1 MTGGGQPETIPLLY
15 DHLISKEQ
23 YSTSEQRKALVRR
36 IREALVKCVSIVGVC
51 KPLEAIFGLIPH
63 EKPEDRDFSCSREGW
78 QCDEANDKRGWAW
91 QSALY
96 KGNQGAIDDQL
107 ANHKDF
113 DWLSKKITYGL
124 YLSDQRILDQVD
136 TEMVVLSAI
145 MIQNLEKE
153 TAWHLRGTRR
163 IGVSAEDVE
172 TIQQCVSAVQT
183 ISSYVEGRSSDFEQI
198 ELVAEFCDLA
208 LDRVPRVADIEHEV

>member
-1 MTGGGQPETIPLLY
+1 MVHHGGTQAPFLHLEDSADIAVQIAALTGGGQPEAVPFLY
-15 DHLISKEQ
+15 DFLITKPQ
-23 YSTSEQRKALVRR
+23 YSTSEQRQALVRR

-63 EKPEDRDFSCSREGW
+63 ERPEDRDLSCSREDW
-78 QCDEANDKRGWAW
+78 QCDEANDHRGFKW

-96 KGNQGAIDDQL
+96 KANQGAIDDQL
-107 ANHKDF
+107 SNHKYF

-124 YLSDQRILDQVD
+124 YLSDQRILDAVD

-163 IGVSAEDVE
+163 IGVSSQDVE
-172 TIQQCVSAVQT
+172 LVQQCVS
-183 ISSYVEGRSSDFEQI
+183 
-198 ELVAEFCDLA
+198 
-208 LDRVPRVADIEHEV
+208 DIQPKTTSHFLTAYR